1 MQCPKCS
8 GGLKMA
14 ERSGIEIDYCVSC
27 RGIWLDSGELDKI
40 IERSAAS
47 TPPRQER
54 DYDRGQDRES
64 WWERIMDVF
73 D

>member
-8 GGLKMA
+8 GELKIG
-14 ERSGIEIDYCVSC
+14 ERSGVEIDYCVSC

-40 IERSAAS
+40 IDRSGKYND
-47 TPPRQER
+47 RHR
-54 DYDRGQDRES
+54 DREDDKES
-64 WWERIMDVF
+64 WWEKIVDIF